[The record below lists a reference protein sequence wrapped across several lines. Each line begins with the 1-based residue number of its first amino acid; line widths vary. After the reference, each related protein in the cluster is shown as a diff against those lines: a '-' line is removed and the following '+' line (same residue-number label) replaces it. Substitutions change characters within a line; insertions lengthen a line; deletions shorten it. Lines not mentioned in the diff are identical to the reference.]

1 MSVSNRL
8 AWINTKKGSARP
20 RSLGGRR
27 PAPGP
32 ARGLE
37 VSRRETGAQQLGIQ
51 ILAVLV

>member
-37 VSRRETGAQQLGIQ
+37 VSRQETGAGN
-51 ILAVLV
+51 